1 MMRYEKMEREPGC
14 LIILDQGQKQTLQT
28 KKGNLFFIPSSV
40 CLFISGEDI
49 TN

>member
-1 MMRYEKMEREPGC
+1 MEREPGC

-28 KKGNLFFIPSSV
+28 KGNLFFIPSSV